1 MDFHIVLFAQFEI
14 VLLFEVILIIVQII
28 AAGFGTA
35 LQLGLE
41 NLFDNKELIALFG
54 GFAGILE
61 LSRKKKGTVL
71 SGVAIATALMPPLCT
86 VGYGLS
92 LFNARYIFGALYLFI
107 INSIY
112 TNYNQFWN
120 LCI

>member
-1 MDFHIVLFAQFEI
+1 MWDYVLTGLIGYRVNNVLMDFHIVFFAQFEI

-54 GFAGILE
+54 GAGIDTL
-61 LSRKKKGTVL
+61 
-71 SGVAIATALMPPLCT
+71 AH
-86 VGYGLS
+86 S
-92 LFNARYIFGALYLFI
+92 LLARTF
-107 INSIY
+107 
-112 TNYNQFWN
+112 
-120 LCI
+120 